1 MTVSTSPASQ
11 SSTAPPTGRVQPTH
25 ERALLALKAINESR
39 WSDADKHI
47 AAIPESPLGDYAWKA
62 YLAGRVAAERRD
74 FPAAEARF
82 LEAASAALVHGL
94 GAERSALEPIAM
106 TPSPSQE
113 EGGGEGHGA
122 RLLAEAM
129 RLGAAAMEKMGC
141 AYRRQERL
149 DDAQHC
155 HRAAYRLRQEHGSV
169 EERWESAM
177 SLAVNCTV
185 ARRDDEAQRWCRVA
199 IDLAAA
205 ASDQP
210 AAKQAQAWGRLSA
223 ALTALGRHEEAVAAA
238 RTAREF
244 WRMHD
249 IAAVTAARADLD
261 VAQALMKFGESVYES
276 DAQAARTILS
286 EALQSLA
293 TAAEELPPFGPEAAA
308 DVRRSAE
315 LTDFARRLLDS
326 L

>member
-1 MTVSTSPASQ
+1 
-11 SSTAPPTGRVQPTH
+11 
-25 ERALLALKAINESR
+25 LLALKGINESR
-39 WSDADKHI
+39 WSDADKHV
-47 AAIPESPLGDYAWKA
+47 AAIPESPLDEYAWKM
-62 YLAGRVAAERRD
+62 YLAGQLAAERHD

-82 LEAASAALVHGL
+82 LEAASAALVSGL
-94 GAERSALEPIAM
+94 GDKKHVS
-106 TPSPSQE
+106 TD
-113 EGGGEGHGA
+113 
-122 RLLAEAM
+122 AM

-141 AYRRQERL
+141 VCRRQERL
-149 DDAQHC
+149 DDARRSHQ
-155 HRAAYRLRQEHGSV
+155 AAYRLRQEHGSV

-177 SLAVNCTV
+177 SLAVDCTV
-185 ARRDDEAQRWCRVA
+185 ARRDEDAERWCRVA
-199 IDLAAA
+199 IDLAAT

-210 AAKQAQAWGRLSA
+210 AAKQAQTWSRLSA

-238 RTAREF
+238 RTARDF

-249 IAAVTAARADLD
+249 IAAVTAARADLE
-261 VAQALMKFGESVYES
+261 VAQALMKFGESLYER
-276 DAQAARTILS
+276 DAKASRTILG
-286 EALQSLA
+286 EALECLT

>member
-11 SSTAPPTGRVQPTH
+11 SSTAPPTGWVQPTH

-39 WSDADKHI
+39 WSDADKHV
-47 AAIPESPLGDYAWKA
+47 AAIPESPLYDYAWKV
-62 YLAGRVAAERRD
+62 YLAGRLAAERHD

-82 LEAASAALVHGL
+82 LEAASAALVSGL
-94 GAERSALEPIAM
+94 ADEKNVS
-106 TPSPSQE
+106 TD
-113 EGGGEGHGA
+113 
-122 RLLAEAM
+122 AM
-129 RLGAAAMEKMGC
+129 RLGAAAMEKLGC

-149 DDAQHC
+149 DDAHHS
-155 HRAAYRLRQEHGSV
+155 HRAAYCLRQEHGSFD
-169 EERWESAM
+169 ERWETAM
-177 SLAVNCTV
+177 SLAVDCTV
-185 ARRDDEAQRWCRVA
+185 ARRHDEAQRWCRVA
-199 IDLAAA
+199 IGLAAA

-210 AAKQAQAWGRLSA
+210 AAKQAQAWSRLSA

-238 RTAREF
+238 RTARDF

-249 IAAVTAARADLD
+249 IAAVTAARADLE
-261 VAQALMKFGESVYES
+261 VAQALMKFGESVYER
-276 DAQAARTILS
+276 DATAARTILS
-286 EALQSLA
+286 EALECLT
-293 TAAEELPPFGPEAAA
+293 TAAEELPPFGPEAAD

>member
-11 SSTAPPTGRVQPTH
+11 SSTAPTGWVQPTH

-39 WSDADKHI
+39 WADADKHV
-47 AAIPESPLGDYAWKA
+47 AAIPESPLCEYAWKA
-62 YLAGRVAAERRD
+62 YLAGRLAAERHD

-82 LEAASAALVHGL
+82 LEAASAALASGL
-94 GAERSALEPIAM
+94 GDEKQAS
-106 TPSPSQE
+106 TD
-113 EGGGEGHGA
+113 
-122 RLLAEAM
+122 AM
-129 RLGAAAMEKMGC
+129 RLGAAAMEKLGC

-149 DDAQHC
+149 DDAHRS

-177 SLAVNCTV
+177 SLAVDCTV
-185 ARRDDEAQRWCRVA
+185 ARRDEEAERWCRVA

-210 AAKQAQAWGRLSA
+210 TAKQAQAWGRLSP
-223 ALTALGRHEEAVAAA
+223 ALTSLRRHEEAVAAA

-244 WRMHD
+244 WRTHD
-249 IAAVTAARADLD
+249 LAAVTAARADLE
-261 VAQALMKFGESVYES
+261 VAQALMKFGESLYES
-276 DAQAARTILS
+276 DAPAARTILS
-286 EALQSLA
+286 EALESLA

-308 DVRRSAE
+308 DARRSAE
-315 LTDFARRLLDS
+315 LTDFVRRLLES

>member
-1 MTVSTSPASQ
+1 MTVSTSPALQ
-11 SSTAPPTGRVQPTH
+11 SSTAPTGWVQPTH

-39 WSDADKHI
+39 WSDADKHV
-47 AAIPESPLGDYAWKA
+47 AAIPESPLGEYAWKM
-62 YLAGRVAAERRD
+62 YLAGRLAAERHD

-82 LEAASAALVHGL
+82 LEAASAALVSGL
-94 GAERSALEPIAM
+94 GDEKQVS
-106 TPSPSQE
+106 TD
-113 EGGGEGHGA
+113 
-122 RLLAEAM
+122 AM
-129 RLGAAAMEKMGC
+129 RLAAAAMERLGY
-141 AYRRQERL
+141 AHRRQERL
-149 DDAQHC
+149 DDA
-155 HRAAYRLRQEHGSV
+155 HRSHQAAYRLRQEHGSV
-169 EERWESAM
+169 EERWESAI
-177 SLAVNCTV
+177 SLTLDCVV
-185 ARRDDEAQRWCRVA
+185 ARRHDEAQRWCRVA

-238 RTAREF
+238 RTARDF

-249 IAAVTAARADLD
+249 LAAVTAARADLE
-261 VAQALMKFGESVYES
+261 VAQALMKFGESVYER
-276 DAQAARTILS
+276 DARAARRILS
-286 EALQSLA
+286 EALECLT
-293 TAAEELPPFGPEAAA
+293 TAAEELPPFGDEAAA

>member
-11 SSTAPPTGRVQPTH
+11 SSTAPTGWVQPTH

-39 WSDADKHI
+39 WSDADKHV
-47 AAIPESPLGDYAWKA
+47 AAIPESPLCEYAWKM
-62 YLAGRVAAERRD
+62 YLAGRLAAERHD
-74 FPAAEARF
+74 FSTAEARF

-94 GAERSALEPIAM
+94 GAERPALEPIAM
-106 TPSPSQE
+106 TPSPSQG

-122 RLLAEAM
+122 RLLAEVM

-149 DDAQHC
+149 DDA
-155 HRAAYRLRQEHGSV
+155 HRSHWAAYRLRQEHGSV

-177 SLAVNCTV
+177 SLTIDCAV
-185 ARRDDEAQRWCRVA
+185 ARRHDEAQRWGRVA

-210 AAKQAQAWGRLSA
+210 AAKQAQAWSRLSA

-238 RTAREF
+238 RTARDF
-244 WRMHD
+244 WRTHD
-249 IAAVTAARADLD
+249 LTAVTAARADLE
-261 VAQALMKFGESVYES
+261 VAQALMKFGESVYER
-276 DAQAARTILS
+276 DAKAAQTILS
-286 EALQSLA
+286 EALECLT
-293 TAAEELPPFGPEAAA
+293 TAAEELPPFGDEAAA